1 MEEEIA
7 TTGLEV
13 GQQADQVG
21 EATAKSI
28 YAPRSHHLNFG
39 TGHCLEQGIESWTLI
54 PSLGPADPL
63 VLEDGDDFPA
73 GPLSDVEED
82 AALVLGRLLVR

>member
-1 MEEEIA
+1 MTPSPVAGARIA
-7 TTGLEV
+7 IIGSNSFS
-13 GQQADQVG
+13 GASF
-21 EATAKSI
+21 A
-28 YAPRSHHLNFG
+28 R
-39 TGHCLEQGIESWTLI
+39 HCLEQGIESWTLI